1 MRGHVGH
8 GRGQRVANVALR
20 AILARV
26 VYNSMVVHVFA
37 IGMRLSSL
45 SIF

>member
-8 GRGQRVANVALR
+8 GRGQRGHVALR
-20 AILARV
+20 AMLARV